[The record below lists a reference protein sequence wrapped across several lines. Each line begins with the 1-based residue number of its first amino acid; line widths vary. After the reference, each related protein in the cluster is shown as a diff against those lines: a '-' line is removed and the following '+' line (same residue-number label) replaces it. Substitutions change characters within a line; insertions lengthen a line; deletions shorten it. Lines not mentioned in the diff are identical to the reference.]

1 MMFNLSGKT
10 YWLIGASEGLG
21 RALAYEL
28 SASGVYLCLSARNET
43 RLTELASKLP
53 GKAMIIPMDVRN
65 SESVAIAFEK
75 LPKLDGIIYSAGT
88 YEPMA
93 ADEWD
98 SEAAEVMLDVN
109 IMGAMRSL
117 GHAIPAM
124 NQTGGG
130 HIILIGSLSG
140 LKGLPGSIGY
150 SSSKAALIHLAE
162 CLRAD
167 LDPKKFKIQI
177 INPGFIKSRLTDKN
191 TFPMPFIMSA
201 NEAARRTLRIIRGG
215 RFRTAFPKRF
225 AFLFYIA
232 NILPD
237 WIYFKLFRKTHK
249 SPQ

>member
-1 MMFNLSGKT
+1 MLNLSGKT

-21 RALAYEL
+21 RALAFEL
-28 SASGVYLCLSARNET
+28 SESGVFLCLSARNEK

-53 GKAMIIPMDVRN
+53 GKAMLVPMDVRN
-65 SESVAIAFEK
+65 SESVTIAFKK
-75 LPKLDGIIYSAGT
+75 LPKLDGVIYSAGA

-93 ADEWD
+93 ADEWNN
-98 SEAAEVMLDVN
+98 EAAEVMLDVN

-124 NQTGGG
+124 DQTGGG
-130 HIILIGSLSG
+130 HIILIGSLAG

-191 TFPMPFIMSA
+191 TFHMPFIMSA
-201 NEAARRTLRIIRGG
+201 NEAARRTLRIMRTG
-215 RFRTAFPKRF
+215 RFRTAFPRRF
-225 AFLFYIA
+225 AFLFHIA
-232 NILPD
+232 NLLPD
-237 WIYFKLFRKTHK
+237 WIYFKLLRKTHNSHK
-249 SPQ
+249 

>member
-1 MMFNLSGKT
+1 MFNLSGKT

-21 RALAYEL
+21 RALAFEL

-43 RLTELASKLP
+43 RLSELASQLP
-53 GKAMIIPMDVRN
+53 GKTMLFPMDVCN
-65 SESVAIAFEK
+65 AESVAIAFEK
-75 LPKLDGIIYSAGT
+75 LPKLDGVIYSAGT

-98 SEAAEVMLDVN
+98 NKAAEVMLDVN
-109 IMGAMRSL
+109 IMGAMRCL

-177 INPGFIKSRLTDKN
+177 VNPGFIKSRLTDKN

-201 NEAARRTLRIIRGG
+201 NEAARRTLRIMRSGQ
-215 RFRTAFPKRF
+215 FRTAFPKRF

-232 NILPD
+232 NLLPD
-237 WIYFKLFRKTHK
+237 WIYFKLFRKNHK
-249 SPQ
+249 SPK